1 MNNVI
6 RKASE
11 ESVIDRRREEIIAK
25 VVSGTVNSQERAK
38 LEELSFTRAAMLKK
52 SQNVVLSRRTG
63 LFK

>member
-1 MNNVI
+1 MSNVI

-38 LEELSFTRAAMLKK
+38 LEELSSARAAMLKR
-52 SQNVVLSRRTG
+52 SQNVILSRRTG
-63 LFK
+63 FFK